1 MFKNIHLSYY
11 FFSQEDGIMYH
22 FDHEYNRRNTECV
35 KWDVMSE
42 DILPMW
48 IADMDFEAPAP
59 IYGHL

>member
-22 FDHEYNRRNTECV
+22 FDREYNRRNTECV

-42 DILPMW
+42 DIPKEIEKTEEL
-48 IADMDFEAPAP
+48 FR
-59 IYGHL
+59 